1 MVHRLC
7 AVASALALVVLLS
20 PSSHDG
26 GVVGIASA
34 ARREVGDA
42 QSFCLFC
49 ISVPPYLLAF
59 ALMCSG
65 QSWWGSS

>member
-26 GVVGIASA
+26 GVVGLASA

-49 ISVPPYLLAF
+49 ISVINLLAF